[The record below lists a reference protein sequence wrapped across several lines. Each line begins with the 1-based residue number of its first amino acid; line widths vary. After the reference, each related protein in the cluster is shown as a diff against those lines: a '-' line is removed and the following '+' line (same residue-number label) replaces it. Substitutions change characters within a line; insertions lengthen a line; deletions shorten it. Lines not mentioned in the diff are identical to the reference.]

1 MKEKLFE
8 LLEQINTECDME
20 CHKRIEDFLYDLG
33 AEQVNVSVD
42 EMFDSCGLDVYSV
55 SVAWLKDGKVQLA
68 VGSIEMC

>member
-8 LLEQINTECDME
+8 LLEEINQNCDTECE
-20 CHKRIEDFLYDLG
+20 QKIRDFLHTLG
-33 AEQVNVSVD
+33 AEQIEVSVD

-55 SVAWLKDGKVQLA
+55 SVAWIEGGKIQLA